1 MLLISQHRLRS
12 KRTKPEKYSFRVG
25 FTNFSCFSRSWTHVL
40 CRALIIHKT
49 WMRQKT
55 WIFDCRKPEI
65 GTEGKEGFAPAPIP
79 SERDFCG
86 FDWQPLEAACTDF
99 ASGASR
105 PSPIHTSSKP
115 PIQSCKVHFGA
126 HLNLNKSFYWAE
138 LDMRYL
144 RAQTPLAPVQYS
156 SNARAQHSKI
166 TYVYAIQTS
175 I

>member
-65 GTEGKEGFAPAPIP
+65 GTEGKGGFCSRANSLWKRLLWLRLAAAWSRLHRLCLR
-79 SERDFCG
+79 SER
-86 FDWQPLEAACTDF
+86 AVTY
-99 ASGASR
+99 SY
-105 PSPIHTSSKP
+105 I
-115 PIQSCKVHFGA
+115 I
-126 HLNLNKSFYWAE
+126 
-138 LDMRYL
+138 
-144 RAQTPLAPVQYS
+144 QTPHPELQSALWS
-156 SNARAQHSKI
+156 SLEPKAKYEIKKELTAGHHLFLHHPNLLWRAANPPSK
-166 TYVYAIQTS
+166 AALWS
-175 I
+175 SLNPK